1 MMDRRQG
8 GFTLIETLVA
18 IALFSV
24 LAAGFYSVMLSQV
37 GGSERTRSVARI
49 AEEAR
54 LGFNRMVRDAREGTE
69 LAAEDGCAPSDM
81 EAGECFNVKV
91 DFDGDDAFDNPNASG
106 DYENLTFS
114 YNAGDDTIDIVVC
127 DDDSGSCESEVLID
141 GVQPT
146 DGSDIFTFSSNLL
159 RYDGNGDGLTS
170 WQELD
175 GAAGDVGNGNGDLDV
190 GEWQYLSNVAFA
202 LEITGEDEDDV
213 TRFFSEAQLRNK
225 RFGE

>member
-1 MMDRRQG
+1 MSGQRQE

-54 LGFNRMVRDAREGTE
+54 LGFNRMVRDAREGSE

-81 EAGECFNVKV
+81 QDGECFNVKV
-91 DFDGDDAFDNPNASG
+91 DFDGDEAFDNPNPSG

-114 YNAGDDTIDIVVC
+114 YDAGEDAIEIVVC
-127 DDDSGSCESEVLID
+127 DDSGNCKEEVLIEN
-141 GVQPT
+141 VQPT
-146 DGSDIFTFSSNLL
+146 AGSDIFTFSSNLL
-159 RYDGNGDGLTS
+159 QYDTDGNGLTS
-170 WQELD
+170 WPELD
-175 GAAGDVGNGNGDLDV
+175 TAAGDVGNGNGELDV